1 MRVSMCHCFACQQRT
16 GSVFGVQARFKNE
29 QIKAMQGEFK
39 TYLRTGDS
47 GSIITFKFCPHC
59 ASTLCW
65 TFEAAGMEDFTEAWM
80 DGGSKKSIR
89 WCLDNLDALLNYCS
103 PRNDSFRAAVLSGN
117 EVMVSGSA
125 WLVRY
130 ELWKKELLKK

>member
-65 TFEAAGMEDFTEAWM
+65 TFEAAGMEDFTAVAV
-80 DGGSKKSIR
+80 G
-89 WCLDNLDALLNYCS
+89 ALSDPNIGT
-103 PRNDSFRAAVLSGN
+103 P
-117 EVMVSGSA
+117 VMSVYNTRKHDWVQIPSCA
-125 WLVRY
+125 EMWD
-130 ELWKKELLKK
+130 